1 MTTGLRT
8 LSCQTPFGRDRLE
21 KYRPYFE
28 LDDMPS
34 PCRLTLATLLLF
46 IAIGPVDAQRV
57 PSRLPRDDGWVD
69 TTKHR
74 PGFITVQR
82 GVRIHYLDFGGS
94 GPPLMLLPGIGNTAH
109 AYDDFARGLTDRYH
123 VYAMTRRG
131 FGESSHPP
139 RGYDME
145 RLVEDI
151 RVVLDSL
158 KLPRVDLVGHSFAGQ
173 EMTKL
178 VGKYPGRVRRM
189 VYLDGAFDNI
199 TVDSVAQETFTSAV
213 AYPSKDPLR
222 DRDTA
227 SYRAYV
233 TYVHSTRGVKIP
245 ESDIRVRVK
254 HDGIIE
260 ELGVGY
266 SRIGI
271 ESDIER
277 MEWEKLPV
285 PALGIFAL
293 RERFEQSEPWV
304 TADTSWR
311 LPVQEY
317 LDKAK
322 TVTEF
327 AVNDFKRA
335 PKSEAL
341 AISGGHHWIFVSHR
355 ERVLAAVRDFLAKP

>member
-1 MTTGLRT
+1 M
-8 LSCQTPFGRDRLE
+8 
-21 KYRPYFE
+21 
-28 LDDMPS
+28 
-34 PCRLTLATLLLF
+34 LLGVVAGGSLL
-46 IAIGPVDAQRV
+46 AQRV

-69 TTKHR
+69 TAKHKA
-74 PGFITVQR
+74 GFITVQR

-94 GPPLMLLPGIGNTAH
+94 GPPLLLLPGIGNTAH
-109 AYDDFARGLTDRYH
+109 AYDDFARGLTDRFR

-131 FGESSHPP
+131 FGESSHPS
-139 RGYDME
+139 RGYDMD
-145 RLVEDI
+145 RLVADI
-151 RVVLDSL
+151 RAVMDSL
-158 KLPRVDLVGHSFAGQ
+158 KLPVVDLVGHSFAGQ
-173 EMTKL
+173 EMTKF
-178 VGKYPGRVRRM
+178 VRKFPGRVRRM

-199 TVDSVAQETFTSAV
+199 TMDSVAQETFTAPV

-227 SYRAYV
+227 SYRSYV

-266 SRIGI
+266 TRIGM
-271 ESDIER
+271 ESEVER

-293 RERFEQSEPWV
+293 RERFDQSEPWV
-304 TADTSWR
+304 TADTIWR
-311 LPVQEY
+311 QPVQEY

-322 TVTEF
+322 TLTEF
-327 AVNDFKRA
+327 AVTDFKRA
-335 PKSEAL
+335 PRSEAL

-355 ERVLAAVRDFLAKP
+355 DRVLSAVRDFLAKP

>member
-1 MTTGLRT
+1 M
-8 LSCQTPFGRDRLE
+8 SSAPFRA
-21 KYRPYFE
+21 F
-28 LDDMPS
+28 
-34 PCRLTLATLLLF
+34 LF
-46 IAIGPVDAQRV
+46 VSLIASDVLAQRV

-69 TTKHR
+69 STKHKA
-74 PGFITVQR
+74 GFITVQR

-94 GPPLMLLPGIGNTAH
+94 GPPLLLLPGIGNTAH
-109 AYDDFARGLTDRYH
+109 AYDDFAPALTDRYH

-131 FGESSHPP
+131 FGESSHPM

-145 RLVEDI
+145 RLVLDI
-151 RVVLDSL
+151 RAVMDSL
-158 KLPRVDLVGHSFAGQ
+158 KLTRVDLVGHSFAGQ
-173 EMTKL
+173 EMTKF
-178 VGKYPGRVRRM
+178 VKAYPGRVRRM
-189 VYLDGAFDNI
+189 VYLDGAFDNAA
-199 TVDSVAQETFTSAV
+199 VDSVAQEIFTAAV
-213 AYPSKDPLR
+213 PYPAREPIR

-233 TYVHSTRGVKIP
+233 NYVHSTRGVKIP

-266 SRIGI
+266 SGIGR
-271 ESDIER
+271 EGDNEPQ
-277 MEWEKLPV
+277 EWEKLPV

-304 TADTSWR
+304 KADTSWR
-311 LPVQEY
+311 TDVQAY

-322 TVTEF
+322 LVTEW
-327 AVNDFKRA
+327 AIADFKRA
-335 PKSEAL
+335 PRSEAI

-355 ERVLAAVRDFLAKP
+355 NQVLSAVRDFLAKP

>member
-1 MTTGLRT
+1 M
-8 LSCQTPFGRDRLE
+8 PIRLI
-21 KYRPYFE
+21 R
-28 LDDMPS
+28 S
-34 PCRLTLATLLLF
+34 AVCLTVVVGWPLF
-46 IAIGPVDAQRV
+46 AQRV

-69 TTKHR
+69 TTAHKT
-74 PGFITVQR
+74 GFITVQR

-94 GPPLMLLPGIGNTAH
+94 GPPLLLLAGIGNTAH
-109 AYDDFARGLTDRYH
+109 AYDDFARGLTDRYR

-131 FGESSHPP
+131 FGESSHPS
-139 RGYDME
+139 RGYGMS

-151 RVVLDSL
+151 RAVMDSL

-178 VGKYPGRVRRM
+178 AREYPGRVRRM

-199 TVDSVAQETFTSAV
+199 TIDSVAEEVFTAPV
-213 AYPSKDPLR
+213 AYPAREPLR
-222 DRDTA
+222 DRDTS

-233 TYVHSTRGVKIP
+233 SYVHSTRGVKIP

-266 SRIGI
+266 SGIGREGEI
-271 ESDIER
+271 DR

-285 PALGIFAL
+285 PALGVFAL

-322 TVTEF
+322 SVTEF
-327 AVNDFKRA
+327 AMADFKRA
-335 PKSEAL
+335 PRSEAI

-355 ERVLAAVRDFLAKP
+355 DRVLAAVREFLAKP